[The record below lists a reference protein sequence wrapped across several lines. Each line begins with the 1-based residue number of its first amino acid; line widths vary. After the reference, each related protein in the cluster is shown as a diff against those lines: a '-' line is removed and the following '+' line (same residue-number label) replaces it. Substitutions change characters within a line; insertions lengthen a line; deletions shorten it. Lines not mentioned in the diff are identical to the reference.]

1 MIGECFQAFGGHL
14 GHRQGHLGHRQGVVM
29 VWFLCHVY
37 RGIEQVA
44 GGATQAFWSKRCTIC
59 AAICIHTHKWWL
71 KGREP
76 YGFTCIQGEKVKVS
90 FHMLISSECEWQRT
104 SCVSLR
110 LCLHWCAALCCT
122 AAPTQAPGRKQTSLH
137 KCVLRLTAPVFRQAR
152 WIHSTFSLQ
161 ICPVL
166 FTHCSPTPLHYL
178 FHFSR
183 TSWSMIFSCCCLAN
197 QTL

>member
-1 MIGECFQAFGGHL
+1 MWL
-14 GHRQGHLGHRQGVVM
+14 GNVSNPLKATLAIDKATLAIDKGWRWSGSSAM
-29 VWFLCHVY
+29 F
-37 RGIEQVA
+37 IEHVA

-59 AAICIHTHKWWL
+59 ADICIHTHKWWL

-110 LCLHWCAALCCT
+110 LCLHQCAALCCT
-122 AAPTQAPGRKQTSLH
+122 AAHTQDPGRKQPSLH

-152 WIHSTFSLQ
+152 SIHSTFSLQ

-183 TSWSMIFSCCCLAN
+183 TSWGFWFSAAVAWLTKLCR
-197 QTL
+197 